1 MRITVSR
8 ISNWLR
14 AVAEVCIAFYLTFT
28 CLSLIAAHALLVCK
42 QQSALAEAII
52 TPVSRGLQFIDD
64 HWKATLLLV
73 SPLIWPVLR
82 HLVLRITKAW
92 GVEFEPIA
100 LQEVDRGQIPAPRRE
115 E

>member
-14 AVAEVCIAFYLTFT
+14 AVAEVCIAIYLTFT
-28 CLSLIAAHALLVCK
+28 CLSLIMAHALLVYN
-42 QQSALAEAII
+42 QHSAVAEAII
-52 TPVSRGLQFIDD
+52 APVSRGLQFIDD

-82 HLVLRITKAW
+82 HLVLRVTKAW
-92 GVEFEPIA
+92 GVEFEPVV
-100 LQEVDRGQIPAPRRE
+100 LQQVDRGQIQARRRE